1 MRAKLKVFVPMSDV
15 ELGSDSD
22 LYRQLVPFDPSYL
35 VAGHLSSHGRKP
47 RNWISES
54 DCKQAKER
62 LYVNSA

>member
-1 MRAKLKVFVPMSDV
+1 MKAKIKVFVPMSDV

-35 VAGHLSSHGRKP
+35 IAGNATKEGRKP

-54 DCKQAKER
+54 DCKEAKER
-62 LYVNSA
+62 LYADSA

>member
-1 MRAKLKVFVPMSDV
+1 MKEKVKVFVPMSDV
-15 ELGSDSD
+15 ELGFDGD

-35 VAGHLSSHGRKP
+35 EADRIPNEGKKP

-54 DCKQAKER
+54 DCRQAKER